1 MSCGEEPMEACS
13 SKVTSK
19 GQVVIPKGL
28 RDKYVI
34 VPATKI
40 RWVPIE
46 EGILMVPE
54 SADPIRAARG
64 MLRGSGILKA
74 YRKEKE
80 REKQREDRKLGKG
93 ICAG

>member
-1 MSCGEEPMEACS
+1 MKTCS

-28 RDKYVI
+28 REKYVI
-34 VPATKI
+34 VSATKI
-40 RWVPIE
+40 RWIPTE

-64 MLRGSGILKA
+64 MLRDSGRLKA
-74 YRKEKE
+74 YMKEKR
-80 REKQREDRKLGKG
+80 REKQRET
-93 ICAG
+93 A

>member
-1 MSCGEEPMEACS
+1 MEACS

-28 RDKYVI
+28 RDKYAI
-34 VPATKI
+34 VPSTKI

-54 SADPIRAARG
+54 SADPIKEARG
-64 MLRGSGILKA
+64 MLKGSGLLRA
-74 YRKEKE
+74 YLKEKE
-80 REKQREDRKLGKG
+80 REKKREDRKFGKSTG